1 MKTRTLSLYK
11 KTKNLIIRP
20 FELHDHENW
29 LQAHSSMRPAQNE
42 WDESNWKDSELTLSK
57 YKKFVKTYAQL
68 RAQDKFYN
76 FGIFR
81 KDDGVLVGTL
91 SLMDVS
97 RGVFQNAYLGYRI
110 FNNYWGLGY
119 GTEACAA
126 ALVLAYKDLKLHR
139 VEAGIAPDN
148 KRSIRLAKTIGLK
161 KEGISPRRLYIN
173 DKWVDVAIY
182 AATSEDFGY
191 KYRFLHT

>member
-29 LQAHSSMRPAQNE
+29 SQAHSCMRAPQNE
-42 WDESNWKDSELTLSK
+42 WDESNWLDSELTLAK
-57 YKKFVKTYAQL
+57 YKKFLKTQMQL
-68 RAQDKFYN
+68 RTQDKFYN

-91 SLMDVS
+91 SLMDIS
-97 RGVFQNAYLGYRI
+97 RGIFQNAYLGYRI
-110 FNNYWGLGY
+110 FNSYWGQGY
-119 GTEACAA
+119 GTEACEA
-126 ALVLAYKDLKLHR
+126 ALVLGFKDLKLHR
-139 VEAGIAPDN
+139 IEAAISPTN

-161 KEGISPRRLYIN
+161 KEGVSPRRLYVIN
-173 DKWVDVAIY
+173 KWEDMVIF

-191 KYRFLHT
+191 KYRFSHS